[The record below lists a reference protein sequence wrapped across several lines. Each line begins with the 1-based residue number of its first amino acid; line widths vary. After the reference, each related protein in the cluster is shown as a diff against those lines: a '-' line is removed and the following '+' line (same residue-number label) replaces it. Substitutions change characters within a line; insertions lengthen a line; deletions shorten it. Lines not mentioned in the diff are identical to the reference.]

1 MIARIDA
8 TKELRT
14 AECMEPLQFSWQERH
29 ALPVAVILI
38 APDRQRI
45 RRGEGPAQHRSV
57 IELIVQSLQYRAGD
71 CVTFEHFPKTR
82 RSPPVHLVVA
92 VMIGPHAISRGLQD
106 PAPQNPE
113 AKPHEDVK
121 VIRLD
126 PLYVSVGEPGTVSQF
141 LRLDPKDGRDAQQVR
156 SRTRFTRLRG
166 SPEHPRLKLA
176 VGPIQK

>member
-38 APDRQRI
+38 APDRKRI

-71 CVTFEHFPKTR
+71 CVSFGDFPKTR
-82 RSPPVHLVVA
+82 RSPPGQQGVA
-92 VMIGPHAISRGLQD
+92 VVIGPNAQTPGQPH
-106 PAPQNPE
+106 PA
-113 AKPHEDVK
+113 
-121 VIRLD
+121 
-126 PLYVSVGEPGTVSQF
+126 
-141 LRLDPKDGRDAQQVR
+141 
-156 SRTRFTRLRG
+156 
-166 SPEHPRLKLA
+166 
-176 VGPIQK
+176 